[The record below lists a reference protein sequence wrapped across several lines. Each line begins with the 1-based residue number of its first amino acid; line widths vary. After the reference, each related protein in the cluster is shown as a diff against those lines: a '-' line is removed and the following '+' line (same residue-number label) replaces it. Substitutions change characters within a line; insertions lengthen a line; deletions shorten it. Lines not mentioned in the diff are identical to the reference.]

1 MDRTESLSSRHDVIG
16 SARHDTLPTARA
28 VLCMAR
34 RCLDEHNAAR
44 GHDAATPATGAP
56 GTCHRP
62 PFQLLTCVIHSARS
76 GEQWTQDT
84 SASARHRHAV
94 DRGEIVDGERVRQL
108 EESYA
113 LAIFAHLAT
122 SNGKPRPSRLG
133 SGDGASPAQAVV
145 RGGGHEPA
153 RSAAKSRPAVTR
165 RHAQPCAV
173 RRAGRVECAVGAQ
186 GAEELAMARAED
198 LVRFPQRKARGE
210 CTFPQG
216 IFKGHIFSFHFSS
229 FFYFK

>member
-1 MDRTESLSSRHDVIG
+1 MVTTPLAAMPRLHRP
-16 SARHDTLPTARA
+16 L
-28 VLCMAR
+28 AR
-34 RCLDEHNAAR
+34 RER
-44 GHDAATPATGAP
+44 ATAHLFSYSPASFTS
-56 GTCHRP
+56 T
-62 PFQLLTCVIHSARS
+62 RS

-165 RHAQPCAV
+165 RHAQSCAV
-173 RRAGRVECAVGAQ
+173 RRAGRVECAVGDQ
-186 GAEELAMARAED
+186 GAEPMAMAGAA
-198 LVRFPQRKARGE
+198 KAAW
-210 CTFPQG
+210 P
-216 IFKGHIFSFHFSS
+216 H
-229 FFYFK
+229 

>member
-1 MDRTESLSSRHDVIG
+1 MNTTPLAAMPRLHRP
-16 SARHDTLPTARA
+16 L
-28 VLCMAR
+28 AR
-34 RCLDEHNAAR
+34 REHATAHLFSYSPASFTQLAPESSA
-44 GHDAATPATGAP
+44 GKACHD
-56 GTCHRP
+56 
-62 PFQLLTCVIHSARS
+62 
-76 GEQWTQDT
+76 
-84 SASARHRHAV
+84 SARHRHAV

-108 EESYA
+108 EGSYA
-113 LAIFAHLAT
+113 LAVLAHLAA

-173 RRAGRVECAVGAQ
+173 RRAGRVECAVGDQ
-186 GAEELAMARAED
+186 GAEELAMARAES
-198 LVRFPQRKARGE
+198 LGRVSQRGARAE

-216 IFKGHIFSFHFSS
+216 IFKAVP
-229 FFYFK
+229 KK